1 MYSYFNHFSSIH
13 IEILQC
19 IRAIYSTEEH
29 HKTLKRIVTQ
39 DIKMDFYP
47 IFCPQK
53 SKIVLCVHVK
63 VESDL
68 DTNDNNPKTHK
79 IHSHLSLLRR
89 GPEGGGYILSTR
101 SWWNLAAGALS
112 LCVHGR
118 SSCHHEPC
126 DHWTAALGHT
136 QHQYSSP
143 ILTFMY
149 IHNIKRKK
157 TAWKDWGCKCWLIR
171 LNVSYLDFTYLYL
184 SFFVFACIW
193 LQNLNHLKP
202 LKKE

>member
-19 IRAIYSTEEH
+19 IHAIYSTEEH

-53 SKIVLCVHVK
+53 LKIVLCVHVK

-79 IHSHLSLLRR
+79 IHSHLSSLTAQERPRR
-89 GPEGGGYILSTR
+89 RWIHSKHKILMKSR
-101 SWWNLAAGALS
+101 GWCAQS
-112 LCVHGR
+112 LCSRPVIM
-118 SSCHHEPC
+118 SSRAMWPLDCCTGAHA
-126 DHWTAALGHT
+126 T
-136 QHQYSSP
+136 P
-143 ILTFMY
+143 IQFSNFDIKLMY
-149 IHNIKRKK
+149 IYNKNQLEKHEAVKAD
-157 TAWKDWGCKCWLIR
+157 AWFI
-171 LNVSYLDFTYLYL
+171 
-184 SFFVFACIW
+184 
-193 LQNLNHLKP
+193 
-202 LKKE
+202 